1 MLGALPYSIRGAAMA
16 GRRRDF
22 SRALLI
28 RIAYAAGYHGGGTHS
43 IAARLGISVRTWHR
57 WKSRAEVKKAI
68 AQGVKRRW
76 NRSIIELGWN
86 PAEVEADM
94 SAAEAALDA
103 LERDFY
109 LESYTE
115 NGFFVVVETKRTGNG
130 ITRTTTKTPV
140 LQPIEELLKPEN
152 L

>member
-1 MLGALPYSIRGAAMA
+1 MYSDLI
-16 GRRRDF
+16 
-22 SRALLI
+22 SRKSELNDYENRKL
-28 RIAYAAGYHGGGTHS
+28 RS
-43 IAARLGISVRTWHR
+43 LSARLGISVRTWHY
-57 WKSRAEVKKAI
+57 WKHREEVKKAI

-86 PAEVEADM
+86 PVELEAELD
-94 SAAEAALDA
+94 AAAAALDA
-103 LERDFY
+103 LDRDFY

-130 ITRTTTKTPV
+130 ITISKKPV
-140 LQPIEELLKPEN
+140 LQPIEELLNREN

>member
-57 WKSRAEVKKAI
+57 WKSRAEVKNAI

-76 NRSIIELGWN
+76 NRSVIELGWN
-86 PAEVEADM
+86 PVELEAELD
-94 SAAEAALDA
+94 AAAAALDA
-103 LERDFY
+103 LDRDFY
-109 LESYTE
+109 IETYTE
-115 NGFFVVVETKRTGNG
+115 SGYFVTVETMKTGNG
-130 ITRTTTKTPV
+130 ITRTISKTPV

>member
-1 MLGALPYSIRGAAMA
+1 MLGALPYQIGGQLMA
-16 GRRRDF
+16 GRKRDF

-28 RIAYAAGYHGGGTHS
+28 KIAYAAGYHGGGTHS
-43 IAARLGISVRTWHR
+43 IAARLGISVRTWHY
-57 WKSRAEVKKAI
+57 WKHREEVKKAI
-68 AQGVKRRW
+68 AHGVKRRW

-103 LERDFY
+103 LERDFNI
-109 LESYTE
+109 ETYTE

-130 ITRTTTKTPV
+130 VTRTISKTPV

>member
-1 MLGALPYSIRGAAMA
+1 MA
-16 GRRRDF
+16 GRKRDF

-28 RIAYAAGYHGGGTHS
+28 KIAYAAGYHGGGTHR
-43 IAARLGISVRTWHR
+43 IAARLGISVRTWHY
-57 WKSRAEVKKAI
+57 WKHREEVKKAI
-68 AQGVKRRW
+68 AQGAKRRW

-103 LERDFY
+103 LERDFNI
-109 LESYTE
+109 ETYTE

-130 ITRTTTKTPV
+130 VTRTISKTPV
-140 LQPIEELLKPEN
+140 LQPIEDLLKREN

>member
-1 MLGALPYSIRGAAMA
+1 MA
-16 GRRRDF
+16 GRKRDF

-28 RIAYAAGYHGGGTHS
+28 RIAYAAGYHAGGTHN

-57 WKSRAEVKKAI
+57 WKNRSEVKNAI

-76 NRSIIELGWN
+76 NRSVLELGWN
-86 PAEVEADM
+86 PVELELELD
-94 SAAEAALDA
+94 AAAAALDA
-103 LERDFY
+103 LEKDFNI
-109 LESYTE
+109 ESYTE
-115 NGFFVVVETKRTGNG
+115 NGYFVTVEARRTGNG
-130 ITRTTTKTPV
+130 VTRTITKTPI